1 MNTPLEEEINK
12 EEEASN
18 DFKEEDL
25 GIQASEEE
33 VVETSPE
40 EDEDNNL

>member
-1 MNTPLEEEINK
+1 MNIPFEEEINK

-18 DFKEEDL
+18 DFKEKDL

-33 VVETSPE
+33 VVEIPPE